1 MGTTHHTPHTTHYVN
16 PASYK
21 PPTKL
26 HHASTMT
33 TRVQQG
39 LKTTLLAGLCCTSTL
54 VCAQI
59 FTCIDAK
66 GRKLTSDRPIPE
78 CADRDQKELN
88 VSGTVKR
95 TVKPV
100 MTVEEERAFDNVQK
114 ALAEERARAAEDKRK
129 DRALLT
135 RYPSRASHDKERLE
149 ALNQVDDVMRA
160 ATKRVTELAA
170 QRVDI
175 NTELEFYKKDP
186 AKAPQSLKRQVEDN
200 DNSVAVQKRFIVDQE
215 GEKKRINARFEEEL
229 VKLKSLWLLTSPGA
243 ATAPPAAAKK

>member
-1 MGTTHHTPHTTHYVN
+1 
-16 PASYK
+16 
-21 PPTKL
+21 
-26 HHASTMT
+26 MT
-33 TRVQQG
+33 TRLQQA
-39 LKTTLLAGLCCTSTL
+39 LKTTLLASLCCASTL
-54 VCAQI
+54 VSAQI

-66 GRKLTSDRPIPE
+66 GRKLTSDRPIPD
-78 CADRDQKELN
+78 CADREQKELN

-100 MTVEEERAFDNVQK
+100 MTVEEERIFDKEQK
-114 ALAEERARAAEDKRK
+114 ALAEERARTAEDKRK

-135 RYPSRASHDKERLE
+135 RYPNRPSHDKERLE

-229 VKLKSLWLLTSPGA
+229 VKLKSLWLLTGGGSA
-243 ATAPPAAAKK
+243 AAPPAAPKK